1 MSRPWRGA
9 SEARDGGGAYQARDR
24 VARGRASA
32 CLLVPLALLTLVPLA
47 LAGWLWRDIS
57 AGPELSSPPHA
68 LDADQVQRGEY
79 LARIG
84 NCLGCHTARGGAS
97 YAGGRP
103 LETPF
108 GTVYASNLT
117 PDDATGIGRWS
128 AEAFWRALHHGVS
141 RDGRLLYPAFPY
153 TNTTHVSRADSDAL
167 HAYLRSLRAVNQPNR
182 GPALRFPYNT
192 QAALA
197 VWRALY
203 FRPADADA
211 AMLAM
216 PSAPLPAADRAA
228 WQRGAYLVRG
238 LGHCSACHS
247 RRNALGGTGDASQL
261 DGGLMPVQNW
271 YAPSLQSPDEAG
283 VRDWQTAQ
291 IVALLRT
298 GTSDRGTVHGPMAE
312 VVHGSTQHLTPTD
325 AAAMA
330 NYLKSLPA
338 VPSQRAETDEVAD
351 VPALRQIGEQR
362 YADRCA
368 GCHGERG
375 EGVPG
380 AYPALAG
387 NRVVLMNPPVNLVQ
401 LIVHGGFAPS
411 TAGNARPYGM
421 PPYGLELKHSEIAAL
436 LTYLRSAWGNQASA
450 VSPLSVQ
457 RWRERID

>member
-1 MSRPWRGA
+1 MSRPWRAA
-9 SEARDGGGAYQARDR
+9 SDDLGPPKLYKTHGRIAH
-24 VARGRASA
+24 GRAA
-32 CLLVPLALLTLVPLA
+32 AGVLGTLALLTLALLA
-47 LAGWLWRDIS
+47 LAGWLWRDIG
-57 AGPELSSPPHA
+57 AGPELSSPPQII
-68 LDADQVQRGEY
+68 DADQVQRGEY
-79 LARIG
+79 LARVG
-84 NCLGCHTARGGAS
+84 NCMGCHTARGGAP

-128 AEAFWRALHHGVS
+128 VEAFWRALHHGLS

-167 HAYLRSLRAVNQPNR
+167 HAYLRSLPAVNQPNR
-182 GPALRFPYNT
+182 RHALRFPYNT

-203 FRPADADA
+203 FRPADGGA
-211 AMLAM
+211 ARPAT
-216 PSAPLPAADRAA
+216 PSALVSTTDRVA

-238 LGHCSACHS
+238 LGHCSACHAQ
-247 RRNALGGTGDASQL
+247 RNALGAPGDPSQL
-261 DGGLMPVQNW
+261 EGGLMPVQNW

-283 VRDWQTAQ
+283 VRDWDIAQ

-312 VVHGSTQHLTPTD
+312 VVHGSTQYLSPSD

-330 NYLKSLPA
+330 TYLKSLPTL
-338 VPSQRAETDEVAD
+338 PSHSVEADEVAEM
-351 VPALRQIGEQR
+351 PAQRQLGEQR

-375 EGVPG
+375 EGVAG

-387 NRVVLMNPPVNLVQ
+387 NRAVLMNPPVNLVQ

-421 PPYGLELKHSEIAAL
+421 PPFGLELKHAEIAAV

-450 VSPLSVQ
+450 VSALSVQ